1 MYKLKNTSIFYD
13 PYAYFCVFWTR
24 TPSLASSFSTSI
36 TVLVLLFCLTPGM
49 SEWYLYKLKN
59 TSIFY
64 DPCAFL
70 LISAFHRPLAKLV
83 KSLLWHP
90 YPPPPPLERGPGRV
104 VGLQKK
110 FDPKKFFG
118 KWFDMARKLVKS
130 LFYTMRGIKVQGL
143 NNLAGLLW
151 TICSFFSC
159 L

>member
-90 YPPPPPLERGPGRV
+90 YPPPPPLDYW
-104 VGLQKK
+104 VGDIIYPPPPSLREGAREGGGITKK
-110 FDPKKFFG
+110 VWPKK
-118 KWFDMARKLVKS
+118 
-130 LFYTMRGIKVQGL
+130 I
-143 NNLAGLLW
+143 LW
-151 TICSFFSC
+151 EMVWYGEKIGQITF
-159 L
+159 LHHEGD

>member
-1 MYKLKNTSIFYD
+1 MDILQKVILYTPGLVSYRKVVWQPQSIFLR
-13 PYAYFCVFWTR
+13 VWTR

-83 KSLLWHP
+83 KSLLLTP
-90 YPPPPPLERGPGRV
+90 SRGDHWSEKDHWSR
-104 VGLQKK
+104 
-110 FDPKKFFG
+110 F
-118 KWFDMARKLVKS
+118 
-130 LFYTMRGIKVQGL
+130 
-143 NNLAGLLW
+143 NLADLSK
-151 TICSFFSC
+151 TISSCFSC
-159 L
+159 SSIWDEHSCTLI